1 MAQKNNF
8 HYASFL
14 AILWLVMGSAAIAA
28 TPQNKTVWRIVD
40 KGLNELLDS
49 GWKIISHS
57 SHRIVTS
64 PGTSGNLLYD
74 ESTYSYILYKDSKYI
89 NCLIND
95 PRPDN
100 AYSKCRQLN

>member
-1 MAQKNNF
+1 MAKNNF

-14 AILWLVMGSAAIAA
+14 AILWLVMGSASIAA
-28 TPQNKTVWRIVD
+28 TPKNKTVWRIVD
-40 KGLNELLDS
+40 KSLNELLDS

-57 SHRIVTS
+57 TNRIVTS

-74 ESTYSYILYKDSKYI
+74 ESTDTYILYKDSKYI
-89 NCLIND
+89 NCSVRD

-100 AYSKCRQLN
+100 AYSRCRQLN